1 MEVNR
6 AHILVCS
13 GAACVS
19 SGCREIRDAIVI
31 KVKEFGLQDEISVI
45 ETGCI
50 GACDLGPLALVYP
63 EGVLY
68 QKLKPEDAEEIVEE
82 HLLKGRIVERLLYK
96 EPITAITVPSMK
108 SISFFREQEK
118 IVLRNCGV
126 INPLKIE
133 EYIARDG
140 YGALAKV
147 LTSMTPDQV
156 IDEVL
161 KSGLRGRGGGGFPT
175 GLKWRF
181 TNKAEGETK
190 YVVCNADEGDPGAFM
205 DRSVLEGDPHSV
217 IEAMAIAGFAVGA
230 HQGYVYVR
238 AEYPLAIERLSW
250 AIEQARQYKL
260 LGKDIFETGFD
271 FDLDIRIGAG
281 AFVCGE
287 ETALMFSIEG
297 KRGEPRPRPPFPA
310 VRGLFNAPTLLNN
323 VETYANIPAII
334 LNGAAWYA
342 GFGTEKSRGT
352 KVFALAGSVNNTG
365 LVEVPM
371 GTPLG
376 ELVFNIGGGIKNG
389 KKFKAAQLGGP
400 SGGCIPAQHLN
411 VPIDY
416 ESVAELGAIVG
427 SGGLIVTDED
437 TCMVDFA
444 RFFVDFI
451 QDESCGKCPPCRIG
465 TKRMLEILNGIT
477 HGKGKEGDIDKL
489 IELGERIQDAALCGL
504 GQTAPNPVLSTLRF
518 FKHEYEEHIKDK
530 FCRAGVCSSLF
541 DAPCQ
546 NACPTDQNAWAY
558 VSLIAEGRFKEAIAV
573 IKESN
578 PFPAVCGRVCVHP
591 CEGKCRRSQIDQP
604 VAICSLKRFAADEDM
619 ASLDSYRPKAAPSN
633 GMRVAVI
640 GAGPAGLSAAYF
652 LALRGYGV
660 TVLESLPV
668 AGGMLAVG
676 IPEYRLP
683 KKILKSEIAAI
694 AELGVEIH
702 LNTALGRDVTTEQL
716 FAEGYKAVLLATG
729 AHAGQKLGVPG
740 EEAEGVVE
748 GVSFLRDL
756 SLKKPIKARGRIAV
770 IGGGNVAV
778 DAARAALRLGASD
791 VTILYRRDKEDM
803 PAYVEEIEE
812 AQTEGIHLNTLVSP
826 KRIIAENGKVTGIE
840 CVRATLGKFDSSGRR
855 IPEAIPGS
863 EFIFPVD
870 MVIAAIGQKPDLS
883 YLNGDGV
890 RATGN
895 GTLHVDASLATT
907 RPGVFAAG
915 DNVRG
920 AATVVEAIADGKK
933 SAMAIDRFLG
943 GDGRFESPTRDGLL
957 GLIPTYDLDTYQK
970 ERKREESP
978 QVPLSARYRSFDEVV
993 LAYPVKMAVEEARR
1007 CLHCYLREEE

>member
-1 MEVNR
+1 MEANR
-6 AHILVCS
+6 AQVLVCA

-19 SGCREIRDAIVI
+19 SGCREIRDAVVVKI
-31 KVKEFGLQDEISVI
+31 KEFGLQDEISVI
-45 ETGCI
+45 ETGCV
-50 GACDLGPLALVYP
+50 GSCDLGPLLLVYP
-63 EGVLY
+63 EGVFY

-96 EPITAITVPSMK
+96 EPTTAK
-108 SISFFREQEK
+108 SVASLQGIAFFRHQEK

-126 INPLKIE
+126 INPLNIE

-156 IDEVL
+156 IDEIV

-181 TNKAEGETK
+181 TNKAPGDTK

-217 IEAMAIAGFAVGA
+217 IEAMTIAGFAVGA
-230 HQGYVYVR
+230 HQGFVYVR

-250 AIEQARQYKL
+250 AINQARQYKL
-260 LGKDIFETGFD
+260 LGKNIFETGFD

-310 VRGLFNAPTLLNN
+310 VRGLFNSPTLLNN
-323 VETYANIPAII
+323 VETYANIAAII
-334 LNGAAWYA
+334 LKGAEWYA
-342 GFGTEKSRGT
+342 SFGTEKSKGT

-400 SGGCIPAQHLN
+400 SGGCIPTQHLN

-416 ESVAELGAIVG
+416 ESVAQLGAIVG

-451 QDESCGKCPPCRIG
+451 QDESCGKCPPCRVG
-465 TKRMLEILNGIT
+465 TKRMLEILNRIT
-477 HGKGKEGDIDKL
+477 HGQGESGDIDKL
-489 IELGERIQDAALCGL
+489 VELAHRIQDAALCGL
-504 GQTAPNPVLSTLRF
+504 GQTAPNPVLSTIHF
-518 FKHEYEEHIKDK
+518 FRHEYEEHIKDK
-530 FCRAGVCSSLF
+530 YCRAGVCTSLF

-546 NACPTDQNAWAY
+546 NACPADQNAWGY
-558 VSLIAEGRFKEAIAV
+558 VSLIGEGRFKEAIAV

-591 CEGKCRRSQIDQP
+591 CEGKCRRNQIDQS
-604 VAICSLKRFAADEDM
+604 VAICALKRFAADQDM
-619 ASLDSYRPKAAPSN
+619 ASVDPYRPKPAAAN

-660 TVLESLPV
+660 TVFEAMPV

-683 KKILKSEIAAI
+683 KNILKAEIDAI
-694 AELGVEIH
+694 ADLGVEIR
-702 LNTALGRDVTTEQL
+702 LNTTFGKDVTTEKL
-716 FAEGYKAVLLATG
+716 FADGYKAILLATG
-729 AHAGQKLGVPG
+729 AHAGQRLGIPG
-740 EEAEGVVE
+740 EEMDGVVE
-748 GVSFLRDL
+748 GVTFLRDL
-756 SLKKPIKARGRIAV
+756 SLKKPIKARGRVAV
-770 IGGGNVAV
+770 IGGGNVAI
-778 DAARAALRLGASD
+778 DAARSALRLGATD
-791 VTILYRRDKEDM
+791 VSVLYRRQKEDM
-803 PAYVEEIEE
+803 PASVEEIEE
-812 AQTEGIHLNTLVSP
+812 AEREGIHIDTLVSP
-826 KRIIAENGKVTGIE
+826 KRLISENGKVTGIE
-840 CVRATLGKFDSSGRR
+840 CVRSKLGIFDESGRR
-855 IPEAIPGS
+855 RPEVIPGS
-863 EFIFPVD
+863 EFVVPVD
-870 MVIAAIGQKPDLS
+870 MVVGAIGQKPDLF

-890 RATGN
+890 RMTDR
-895 GTLHVDASLATT
+895 GTLEVDPSLSTT
-907 RPGVFAAG
+907 RPGIFAAG
-915 DNVRG
+915 DTVRG
-920 AATVVEAIADGKK
+920 PATVVEAIADGKK
-933 SAMAIDRFLG
+933 SAMAIDRYLG
-943 GDGRFESPTRDGLL
+943 GDGKFKSASHDSLL
-957 GLIPTYDLDTYQK
+957 GLTPTYDLEIYQK
-970 ERKREESP
+970 ETKREETP
-978 QVPLSARYRSFDEVV
+978 QVPLSARYKSFEEVV
-993 LAYPVKMAVEEARR
+993 LAYPEKMAVEEARR
-1007 CLHCYLREEE
+1007 CLHCYMREEE

>member
-1 MEVNR
+1 MDVNR

-19 SGCREIRDAIVI
+19 SGCREIRDAVVM

-50 GACDLGPLALVYP
+50 GSCDLGPLALVYP

-68 QKLKPEDAEEIVEE
+68 QKLKVEDAEEIVEE

-96 EPITAITVPSMK
+96 EKATSMTIPSLNA
-108 SISFFREQEK
+108 ISFFKAQEK
-118 IVLRNCGV
+118 IVLRNCGI
-126 INPLKIE
+126 INPLNIE

-147 LTSMTPDQV
+147 LTSMTQDQV
-156 IDEVL
+156 IDEIV

-181 TNKAEGETK
+181 TSKAEGDTK
-190 YVVCNADEGDPGAFM
+190 FVVCNADEGDPGAFM

-250 AIEQARQYKL
+250 AINQARQFKL
-260 LGKDIFETGFD
+260 LGKNIFETGFD

-310 VRGLFNAPTLLNN
+310 VRGLFNSPTLLNN

-334 LNGAAWYA
+334 LKGAEWYA
-342 GFGTEKSRGT
+342 SFGTEKSKGT

-376 ELVFNIGGGIKNG
+376 ELVFNVGGGIKDG

-416 ESVAELGAIVG
+416 ESVAQLGAIVG

-465 TKRMLEILNGIT
+465 TKRMLEILNRIA
-477 HGKGKEGDIDKL
+477 HGEGKADDIDKL
-489 IELGERIQDAALCGL
+489 IELGQRIQDSALCGL

-518 FKHEYEEHIKDK
+518 FKHEYEEHIHDK
-530 FCRAGVCSSLF
+530 HCRAGVCSSLF

-546 NACPTDQNAWAY
+546 NACPTDQNAWGY
-558 VSLIAEGRFKEAIAV
+558 VSLIAEGRFKDAIAV
-573 IKESN
+573 IKEAN

-591 CEGKCRRSQIDQP
+591 CEGKCRRNQLDESI
-604 VAICSLKRFAADEDM
+604 AICALKRFAADQDM
-619 ASLDSYRPKAAPSN
+619 ASLDPHRPQAAPSN

-652 LALRGYGV
+652 LALKGYGV
-660 TVLESLPV
+660 TVFESLPV

-683 KKILKSEIAAI
+683 KKILKSEIAFI
-694 AELGVEIH
+694 TDLGVEIR
-702 LNTALGRDVTTEQL
+702 LNSTFGKDVTSEQL
-716 FAEGYKAVLLATG
+716 FADGYRAILLATG
-729 AHAGQKLGVPG
+729 AHAGQRMGIPG
-740 EEAEGVVE
+740 EDTEGVIE
-748 GVSFLRDL
+748 GVTFLRDL
-756 SLKKPIKARGRIAV
+756 SLKKPIKARGKVAV
-770 IGGGNVAV
+770 IGGGNVAI
-778 DAARAALRLGASD
+778 DAARSALRLGASD
-791 VTILYRRDKEDM
+791 VSILYRREKEDM
-803 PAYVEEIEE
+803 PAYIEEVEE
-812 AQTEGIHLNTLVSP
+812 AHKEGVHINTLVSP
-826 KRIIAENGKVTGIE
+826 KRIITENGKVTGIE
-840 CVRATLGKFDSSGRR
+840 CVRSALGKFDSSGRR
-855 IPEAIPGS
+855 RPEAIPGS
-863 EFIFPVD
+863 EFVVPAD

-890 RATGN
+890 RPADN
-895 GTLHVDASLATT
+895 GTLQVDKSLATT
-907 RPGVFAAG
+907 RAGIFAAG
-915 DNVRG
+915 DTVRG
-920 AATVVEAIADGKK
+920 PATVVEAIADGKK
-933 SAMAIDRFLG
+933 SAMAIDRYLG
-943 GDGRFESPTRDGLL
+943 GNGVTESAFRRSLL
-957 GLIPTYDLDTYQK
+957 TLNPTYDMEAYQT
-970 ERKREESP
+970 ERKREEQP

-993 LAYPVKMAVEEARR
+993 LAYPIKTAVEEARR